1 MTATATRPAPAL
13 VLPKTVSIAA
23 AVVAAIPFVIHAIA
37 TFSGYFGQDDFVI
50 LYRAGN
56 SGPFDPGYLFQDY
69 SGHIAPGMFLLAWF
83 ITAPAPLN
91 YTIAVIPALLMQAGA
106 SILLWRLLV
115 RVFGHRWGLLL
126 PYAMYTFSSLI
137 LYSTMWWAYAVQLFP
152 LLLTMFGAF
161 NTHLT
166 YLRTR
171 EPKHVVTTLLWTVAG
186 MAFYEKAALFL
197 PLLFGFTLLLGERAP
212 WRVWLA
218 HGALLAGFV
227 ALYAGLTAS
236 RIKEGLPSGDVIAEF
251 LRRSVVD
258 VFLPGLFGGPWT
270 DPAMGAA
277 ISTPPLGLRIAA
289 AAVAVAVIAGGILVG
304 GRKAVLAWSL
314 LGAYV
319 VVDLALVI
327 ITRLPEIGPLIGN
340 DPRYTADAVPITVLC
355 GAFAYSSL
363 RLKRPAAGVMVVLL
377 GVSATLSYLW
387 LAPGLKFEKAK
398 QYVATA
404 QAALKAD
411 PSIVLYDTPVH
422 EEIMNKWFF
431 VDGKAS
437 RVIGLLPG
445 PPKFDQPTENMYM
458 LDDNGSPRKINNVRD
473 PVVGRPGPYAKC
485 GYAVGYNTATIPL
498 SGRVDGR
505 RLLRMEYYTS
515 GKGPVTMRLGKAT
528 HEIHLNDGLHVL
540 YLVVDGSF
548 DRVDINRATQVDP
561 MCVVDVRI
569 GTPVT

>member
-1 MTATATRPAPAL
+1 MTATATRPAPTL

-23 AVVAAIPFVIHAIA
+23 AVVAAIPFLIHAIA

-50 LYRAGN
+50 LYRAGS
-56 SGPFDPGYLFQDY
+56 SGPFDADYLFQDY

-83 ITAPAPLN
+83 VTALAPLN
-91 YTIAVIPALLMQAGA
+91 YPIAVIPALLMQAGA
-106 SILLWRLLV
+106 LILLWRLLV
-115 RVFGHRWGLLL
+115 RVFKHRWGLLL
-126 PYAMYTFSSLI
+126 PYALYAFSPLI
-137 LYSTMWWAYAVQLFP
+137 LFSTMWWAYSVQLFP

-171 EPKHVVTTLLWTVAG
+171 EPKHIVTTLLWTAAG

-197 PLLFGFTLLLGERAP
+197 PLLLGFTLLLGERAP

-227 ALYAGLTAS
+227 ALYAGLTVS
-236 RIKEGLPSGDVIAEF
+236 RIKEGLPRVEVILEF
-251 LRRSVVD
+251 LRRSVFD
-258 VFLPGLFGGPWT
+258 VFLPGLFGGPWA
-270 DPAMGAA
+270 DPATGAA
-277 ISTPPLGLRIAA
+277 ISTPALGLRIAA
-289 AAVAVAVIAGGILVG
+289 AAIAVAVIVGGIVVG

-363 RLKRPAAGVMVVLL
+363 RLKRPAAGLLIVVL
-377 GVSATLSYLW
+377 GASATFSYLW
-387 LAPGLKFEKAK
+387 LAPGLQFEKAK

-404 QAALKAD
+404 QAALKGN
-411 PSIVLYDTPVH
+411 PSMVLYDTPVPDQ
-422 EEIMNKWFF
+422 IMSNWFF
-431 VDGKAS
+431 EDGKAS

-445 PPKFDQPTENMYM
+445 PPKFDQPAENLYL
-458 LDDNGSPRKINNVRD
+458 LDETGTPQKITNVRD
-473 PVVGRPGPYAKC
+473 PVVGRPGPYEKC
-485 GYAVGYNTATIPL
+485 GYAVGYDTATIPL
-498 SGRVDGR
+498 SGWSNGR

-515 GKGPVTMRLGKAT
+515 GKGPVTIRLGKT
-528 HEIHLNDGLHVL
+528 TYEIQLTDGLHVL
-540 YLVVDGSF
+540 YLVVDDSF
-548 DRVDINRATQVDP
+548 NRVDINRATQVDP

-569 GTPVT
+569 GLPVT